1 MGGARSPTGSAVG
14 GRGRGRATFLA
25 EKKTTDPPFL
35 QNIKATAQGSYNR
48 RHSAMAIIKRTPGQ
62 RQQVH
67 HCDYRLGA
75 AKELFKNRTIIAM
88 DIRHEVSLPANLDTF
103 RLIEAIRII
112 TGIIRRPKRLLRRDL
127 LDGRF
132 QMDALSFTHQ
142 AHYQGV

>member
-35 QNIKATAQGSYNR
+35 QNIQVTAQGSYNR

-75 AKELFKNRTIIAM
+75 AKELFKNRTILPVE
-88 DIRHEVSLPANLDTF
+88 IRHEVSLTANLDTF
-103 RLIEAIRII
+103 RLIEGIRII
-112 TGIIRRPKRLLRRDL
+112 KLSIRIPK
-127 LDGRF
+127 G
-132 QMDALSFTHQ
+132 
-142 AHYQGV
+142 